1 MEKLKRTLKL
11 IDSLNE
17 TLFDETQ
24 KRLDNLTKPQGS
36 LGRLEA
42 LAKQVVA
49 ITGQRDPDLSRKV
62 VFTLAADHGITEEKI
77 SAFPKEVT
85 VQMVHN
91 FLNRGAGVNVLAEH
105 AGAKVIIAD
114 FGVAGDLKA
123 QESEVFKSRKIAA
136 GTKNFKIGPA
146 MSRQEA
152 VLAIEHGIDL
162 VEDNLPLGIIG
173 TGEMGIGNTTAAAAM
188 TAVFT
193 RRHPRELT
201 GRGTGIDDA
210 GLRNKIAVIEEALR
224 LHAPDPQDPIGV
236 LEKVGGFEIGGMAGI
251 MLAAAAH
258 RIPVLIDGF
267 ISGAAA
273 LLACQLKPEAK
284 NHMIASHRSVE
295 PGHAII
301 LEHLGLDPI
310 LDLDMRLG
318 EGTGCCLAFMI
329 VEAGTKILTRMA
341 TFETAKVSERS
352 A

>member
-11 IDSLNE
+11 IDSLNDS
-17 TLFDETQ
+17 LIDETQ
-24 KRLDNLTKPQGS
+24 KRLDNLTKPRGS
-36 LGRLEA
+36 LGKLEE

-49 ITGQRDPDLSRKV
+49 ITGQREPDLSRKV
-62 VFTLAADHGITEEKI
+62 IFTLAADHGITDENI
-77 SAFPKEVT
+77 SAFPREVT

-91 FLNRGAGVNVLAEH
+91 FLNGGAAVNVLAKH
-105 AGAKVIIAD
+105 AGARNIIAD
-114 FGVAGDLKA
+114 FGVAGNLGAK
-123 QESEVFKSRKIAA
+123 ESEIFKDRKIAA
-136 GTKNFKIGPA
+136 GTKNFKVGPA
-146 MSRQEA
+146 MSRQDA

-193 RRHPRELT
+193 QKHPREIT
-201 GRGTGIDDA
+201 GRGTGLDDA
-210 GLRNKIAVIEEALR
+210 GLRNKIAVIEEALK
-224 LHAPDPQDPIGV
+224 LHLPDPHDPVGV

-284 NHMIASHRSVE
+284 YHMFASHRSAE
-295 PGHAII
+295 PGHTVI
-301 LEHLGLDPI
+301 LNHLGLEPI
-310 LDLDMRLG
+310 LDLNMRLG
-318 EGTGCCLAFMI
+318 EGTGCCLAFTI
-329 VEAGTKILTRMA
+329 IEAGTKILTGMA
-341 TFETAKVSERS
+341 TFENAKVSEKN